1 MRSTLGFPASPAS
14 SPGSTSTSGETLLS
28 TPPPPSRPSHLI
40 DLEKSSNISCS
51 YICAKFTAHLQ
62 VIVLIYIVI
71 LCTLLKPYVTSQKK
85 LICLCGSPI
94 HVFSGGSVWNL
105 CICFCSC
112 YCFHNSFSTC
122 ITLESNVSMLRASL
136 LILLSSCRCCT
147 RIPHLKSKTT
157 CRHLFNLLMAFSLNS
172 NKRSFVALCLV
183 SVNMSD

>member
-1 MRSTLGFPASPAS
+1 MISPFPRKNPKKNSLTQHSDSYSIFHAFSFIPCCTLKTCRCTRWCCRTTRSTPGFPASPAS

-51 YICAKFTAHLQ
+51 YICGKFTAHLQ

-94 HVFSGGSVWNL
+94 HVFSGGSV
-105 CICFCSC
+105 
-112 YCFHNSFSTC
+112 
-122 ITLESNVSMLRASL
+122 
-136 LILLSSCRCCT
+136 
-147 RIPHLKSKTT
+147 
-157 CRHLFNLLMAFSLNS
+157 
-172 NKRSFVALCLV
+172 
-183 SVNMSD
+183 